1 MKIRPCIDIHNGRV
15 KQIIGSTLTDPGT
28 VHAAPGSV
36 VMQGP
41 GENFVSDRGA
51 GYYAGIYKKEHLP
64 GGHII
69 LLDPVSD
76 TGMYEA
82 DLSEAIQALKIFP
95 EGMQIGGGITAEN
108 APVFLAYGASHVIV
122 TSYVFHDGRLDPER
136 LNKLKAAAGRER
148 LVLDLSCRKKEDG
161 TYYVVTDRWQKFT
174 DLPVSVRTLELLAGE
189 CGEFLVHAAD
199 VEGKKM
205 GIDLELCRILGTFA
219 SAAGFPV
226 VYAGGI
232 HSYDD
237 LDLAASVSDA
247 AVDVTVG
254 SALDL
259 FGGSLSL
266 TGLKERT
273 EMINRNRPLSK

>member
-28 VHAAPGSV
+28 VSAGPGSV
-36 VMQGP
+36 FLQGP
-41 GENFVSDRGA
+41 GENYVSDRGA
-51 GYYAGIYKKEHLP
+51 AYYAGIYKKEGLP

-69 LLDPVSD
+69 LLNPSSD
-76 TGMYEA
+76 AGMYQA
-82 DLSEAIQALKIFP
+82 DLNEARQALKEYP

-108 APVFLAYGASHVIV
+108 APVFLSYGASHVIV
-122 TSYVFHDGRLDPER
+122 TSYVFHDGKLDPGR
-136 LNKLKAAAGRER
+136 LNRLKAAVGREK

-161 TYYVVTDRWQKFT
+161 AYYVVTDRWQKFT
-174 DLPVSVRTLELLAGE
+174 DLEVNSRTLEYLAGE
-189 CGEFLVHAAD
+189 CAEFLIHAAD

-205 GIDLELCRILGTFA
+205 GIDLDLCRILGHFA
-219 SAAGFPV
+219 SGTGFPV

-232 HSYDD
+232 HAYDD
-237 LDLAASVSDA
+237 LDLAASVSDG

-266 TGLKERT
+266 SELKDRAER
-273 EMINRNRPLSK
+273 INKNRPLS